1 MPPSQI
7 CVARIGAAHGVRGAV
22 KLWTFTEDPLAVTRY
37 GQLMTKDGARQF
49 EVTHVREA
57 KGHLVATLKGIA
69 TREEAERLNGVELY
83 VAREKL
89 PETSED
95 EYYHADLIGL
105 AAVDAAGE
113 PLGRVIAI
121 HNFGAGDIIEIAPP
135 NGATMLLPFTN
146 AVVPTVDLE
155 GGRVVI
161 ELPDEIE
168 GDDPS
173 SVDACLSMAA
183 ETKPWRATVLSLF
196 PDMFPGP
203 LGVSL
208 AGKALASGLWALEA
222 RDSRDS
228 ATDRHRSGDETP
240 AGGGPGM
247 VLRADVLADAIDA
260 ADIAPERPRLLMS
273 PRGRPLTQAKIVELA
288 AGPGPLI
295 VCGRFEGVDQRV
307 IEARRLEEI
316 SVGDYVLSGGE
327 IAAMALIEAC
337 VRLLP
342 GVMGTPA
349 SGVDE
354 SFSA

>member
-57 KGHLVATLKGIA
+57 KGHLVAMLKGIA

-89 PETSED
+89 PATSED
-95 EYYHADLIGL
+95 EYYHTDLIGL
-105 AAVDAAGE
+105 AAVNAAGE

-135 NGATMLLPFTN
+135 NGATMLLPFSN

-168 GDDPS
+168 GD
-173 SVDACLSMAA
+173 
-183 ETKPWRATVLSLF
+183 
-196 PDMFPGP
+196 
-203 LGVSL
+203 
-208 AGKALASGLWALEA
+208 
-222 RDSRDS
+222 
-228 ATDRHRSGDETP
+228 
-240 AGGGPGM
+240 
-247 VLRADVLADAIDA
+247 
-260 ADIAPERPRLLMS
+260 
-273 PRGRPLTQAKIVELA
+273 
-288 AGPGPLI
+288 
-295 VCGRFEGVDQRV
+295 
-307 IEARRLEEI
+307 
-316 SVGDYVLSGGE
+316 
-327 IAAMALIEAC
+327 
-337 VRLLP
+337 
-342 GVMGTPA
+342 
-349 SGVDE
+349 E
-354 SFSA
+354 S